1 MLDEYRKAYVESA
14 KHIPNWKS
22 IDRNQLC
29 RSYKQLEKEGSEEL
43 QDFYISAIIL
53 NFWHVLTKTYN
64 KQAVKI
70 LTEEDCYECLIDS
83 ILYVL
88 EQEPWEDPEQSIYKD
103 DRGPEK
109 AINITFQQNVINL
122 FVASQRHKRK
132 ASSTALSLDNTI
144 KDSDDDEEQSFLNL
158 LTTDELEEVSETIFW
173 KEQVKNYFKNQEYVA
188 AFVTDALL
196 HDASLVEVKDGSY
209 SINSARVA
217 KEINNPGDSFAER
230 FSSEYEIP
238 LESVCSVMSRLYCIT
253 NKGITKVLRMISK
266 DIREARK

>member
-1 MLDEYRKAYVESA
+1 MLDEYRKAYTQSA
-14 KHIPNWKS
+14 NHIANWKS

-29 RSYKQLEKEGSEEL
+29 RSYKQLEKEGPEEL

-70 LTEEDCYECLIDS
+70 LTEEDCYECLVDS

-103 DRGPEK
+103 ERGPEK

-158 LTTDELEEVSETIFW
+158 LTTDDLEEVSENIFW
-173 KEQVKNYFKNQEYVA
+173 KEQVKKYFKNQEYVA

-196 HDASLVEVKDGSY
+196 HDSTLIEVKDGEY
-209 SINSARVA
+209 VINSTRVT
-217 KEINNPGDSFAER
+217 KEINNPGEFYAER
-230 FSSEYEIP
+230 FSCEYNLP
-238 LESVCSVMSRLYCIT
+238 LDNVQSVLARLYCVT
-253 NKGITKVLRMISK
+253 SKGITKVLRMISK